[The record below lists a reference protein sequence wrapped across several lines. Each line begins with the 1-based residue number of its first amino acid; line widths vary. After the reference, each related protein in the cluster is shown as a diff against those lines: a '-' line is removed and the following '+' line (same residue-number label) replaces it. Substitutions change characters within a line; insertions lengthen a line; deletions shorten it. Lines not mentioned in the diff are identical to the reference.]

1 MYAKGEIL
9 KKKEKTALSAVWNV
23 VSTAL
28 VVIVVILAT
37 LLVGVRIFGLQ
48 PFCILSGSMEPNYP
62 VGALVYV
69 KKVDPSE
76 IKVDDPITFV
86 LNENLDVA
94 THRVVRIDPEK
105 EQFYTKGD
113 VNESEDGE
121 PVHFKNLIGK
131 PVFSIPYLGYV
142 SNYISTPPGMYVGI
156 AGALILL
163 ILSFV
168 PDIIKKIDDKEYK
181 KLGDKKKEAIEDMG
195 DSPDA

>member
-1 MYAKGEIL
+1 MRRGRIMNKKG
-9 KKKEKTALSAVWNV
+9 KTALSVAWNV
-23 VSTAL
+23 ISTAL
-28 VVIVVILAT
+28 VVIVVMLAI

-86 LNENLDVA
+86 LNEDLDVA
-94 THRVVRIDPEK
+94 THRVVRIDPEN
-105 EQFYTKGD
+105 EHFYTKGD
-113 VNESEDGE
+113 ANESEDGD

-131 PVFSIPYLGYV
+131 PVFTIPYLGYV

-168 PDIIKKIDDKEYK
+168 PDIIKKVDDK
-181 KLGDKKKEAIEDMG
+181 GDKKPSGNKNEAIEDID